1 MVSKN
6 VRDGKEYL
14 PLSSF
19 ARSTC
24 MRLFGICCITRPSHK
39 CKNPL
44 VNILTRNDFWTLCL
58 KVFILFRMRTKEGQ
72 TILAFRGLPY
82 AKPPVGNGRWEK
94 WTHTIFLSLIHI
106 IYIYKYIVYI
116 LSPFPSILLAR
127 CLSFFSLATFS
138 LLYFTV
144 LHWTLLYCVV
154 LYRFR
159 RSEPYGAWQG
169 IWSGR
174 KESKKC
180 LQPNLLR
187 PESRLL
193 RWKRTCP

>member
-1 MVSKN
+1 
-6 VRDGKEYL
+6 
-14 PLSSF
+14 
-19 ARSTC
+19 
-24 MRLFGICCITRPSHK
+24 
-39 CKNPL
+39 
-44 VNILTRNDFWTLCL
+44 
-58 KVFILFRMRTKEGQ
+58 MRTKEGQ

-94 WTHTIFLSLIHI
+94 WTHTIFLSLILMMQSSLGTCTCRNEPVHI
-106 IYIYKYIVYI
+106 YLIYI
-116 LSPFPSILLAR
+116 LSLFPSILLAL